1 MDHDLI
7 IIGGGAG
14 GLGVGGGG
22 GSGELGPREGPA
34 MEYLAARQASVTT

>member
-14 GLGVGGGG
+14 GLGV
-22 GSGELGPREGPA
+22 LRAALVEGRRA
-34 MEYLAARQASVTT
+34 HDQ